1 MKRGPRKAGIFEVLS
16 TALELEARVMRL
28 YVEIGNRFRGR
39 PKVREFW
46 LRMARHEAG
55 HCGALMLIQT
65 VIESASTAP
74 TSAVWFDRHTI
85 VRLQTLLAAY
95 LREVKR
101 GVSLARACEMAV
113 DIESSEL
120 EDLVSDLL
128 GVVRDRAWRERA
140 MAMLTHDMEDLAAL
154 VQNVCGQGALSERAK
169 ALAGRRTLRSPSAGR
184 PSGGSKPQPSSKKRG
199 RKGRP
204 R

>member
-65 VIESASTAP
+65 VIESASAAP
-74 TSAVWFDRHTI
+74 ASAVWFDRHTI
-85 VRLQTLLAAY
+85 VRLQTLLTAY
-95 LREVKR
+95 LREVKK

-113 DIESSEL
+113 DIESSEI

-140 MAMLTHDMEDLAAL
+140 MAMLTHDMEDLATL
-154 VQNVCGQGALSERAK
+154 VENTCGKGALSERAR
-169 ALAGRRTLRSPSAGR
+169 ALAERRTLRSTSAVAKAARSKR
-184 PSGGSKPQPSSKKRG
+184 PPFS
-199 RKGRP
+199 
-204 R
+204 

>member
-1 MKRGPRKAGIFEVLS
+1 
-16 TALELEARVMRL
+16 MRL

-85 VRLQTLLAAY
+85 VRLQALLTAY
-95 LREVKR
+95 LREARK

-113 DIESSEL
+113 DIESSEI

-128 GVVRDRAWRERA
+128 GVVHDRAWRERA

-154 VQNVCGQGALSERAK
+154 VEKVCGKGALSERAR
-169 ALAGRRTLRSPSAGR
+169 ALVERRTLRSTSAVAQR
-184 PSGGSKPQPSSKKRG
+184 GGSKHPAFSQGRD
-199 RKGRP
+199 RKGRA